1 MAEVL
6 LENVVKKYGK
16 VEAVKGLNLHCNDK
30 EFLVLLGPSGC
41 GKSSTLRM
49 IAGLESIS
57 GGEISI
63 DGVLVNQMHP
73 SKRDIAMVFET
84 YALYPHKT
92 VFENMAYPLKIR
104 KMSKGEIKQQVER
117 AAEILEIG
125 PLLERYPRQLS
136 GGQKQRVAIGRAIV
150 RDPKVFL
157 MDEPISHLDTK
168 LRSHMRGELKHL
180 HKELSQTFIYVS
192 HDQTEAM
199 SMADRIAVMNLGELQ
214 QFDTPENIFNKPVNV
229 FVAGFV
235 GDPPMNFLPCTLVPG
250 QERWEIQFKQFTIPV
265 PERVRSMAEE
275 AGTEFSGPY
284 QITLGIRPDNIIL
297 KKEQTKPDDLAGRI
311 YITEP
316 LGSYMIVDVE
326 VAGERVKVR
335 ADISFAGRRKDPIFL
350 ELDGDHMHLFDAA
363 TTCSLIHNFD
373 AGISCSLVNA
383 KD

>member
-6 LENVVKKYGK
+6 LKNVVKKYGK
-16 VEAVKGLNLHCNDK
+16 VEAVKSLNLRCKDK

-57 GGEISI
+57 SGDITIAGTK
-63 DGVLVNQMHP
+63 VNQMHP

-92 VFENMAYPLKIR
+92 VFENMAYPLRIR
-104 KMSKGEIKQQVER
+104 KMSKSEITIRVER

-125 PLLERYPRQLS
+125 PMLERYPRQLS

-157 MDEPISHLDTK
+157 MDEPISHLDAK
-168 LRSHMRGELKHL
+168 LRGHMRGELKHL
-180 HKELSQTFIYVS
+180 HKELNQTFIYVS

-214 QFDTPENIFNKPVNV
+214 QFDTPGKIFNEPVNE

-235 GDPPMNFLPCTLVPG
+235 GDPPMNFLPCTLVTG
-250 QERWEIQFKQFTIPV
+250 EESWSIEFKQFVVEV
-265 PERVRSMAEE
+265 PERVRKLAME
-275 AGTEFSGPY
+275 AGAQLSGRHEV
-284 QITLGIRPDNIIL
+284 TLGIRPDNVML
-297 KKEQTKPDDLAGRI
+297 KPERTKPDDLAGEI

-326 VAGERVKVR
+326 VGGERVKVR
-335 ADISFAGRRKDPIFL
+335 ADIGFPGRSKDPIFL
-350 ELDGDHMHLFDAA
+350 ELDGAHMHLFDAA
-363 TTCSLIHNFD
+363 TSRSLIHPPQD
-373 AGISCSLVNA
+373 TVNCA
-383 KD
+383 H

>member
-6 LENVVKKYGK
+6 LKNVVKKYGK
-16 VEAVKGLNLHCNDK
+16 VEAVKSLNLRCKDK

-57 GGEISI
+57 GGEITI
-63 DGVLVNQMHP
+63 AGTKVNQMHP

-92 VFENMAYPLKIR
+92 VFDNMAYPLRIR
-104 KMSKGEIKQQVER
+104 KMAKSEIQTRVER
-117 AAEILEIG
+117 AAGILEIK
-125 PLLERYPRQLS
+125 PMLERYPRQLS

-157 MDEPISHLDTK
+157 MDEPISHLDAK
-168 LRSHMRGELKHL
+168 LRGHMRGELKHL
-180 HKELSQTFIYVS
+180 HEELNQTFIYVS

-214 QFDTPENIFNKPVNV
+214 QFDTPEKIFNEPVNE

-235 GDPPMNFLPCTLVPG
+235 GDPPMNFLPCVLVPG
-250 QERWEIQFKQFTIPV
+250 EEKWTIDFKQFTIEV
-265 PERVRSMAEE
+265 PDRVKSLALK
-275 AGTEFSGPY
+275 AGAQLSGR
-284 QITLGIRPDNIIL
+284 QDITLGIRPDNVLL
-297 KKEQTKPDDLAGRI
+297 KQERTKPEDLAGEI

-326 VAGERVKVR
+326 IGGERIKVR
-335 ADISFAGRRKDPIFL
+335 ADISFPGRSKDPIFL
-350 ELDGDHMHLFDAA
+350 ELDGAYMHLFDAR
-363 TTCSLIHNFD
+363 TSRSLIHRPD
-373 AGISCSLVNA
+373 
-383 KD
+383 

>member
-6 LENVVKKYGK
+6 LKNVVKKYGK
-16 VEAVKGLNLHCNDK
+16 VEAVKGLNLRCQDK

-49 IAGLESIS
+49 IAGLESIT
-57 GGEISI
+57 
-63 DGVLVNQMHP
+63 DGDIFIAGARVNQMHP

-92 VFENMAYPLKIR
+92 VFENMAYPLRIR
-104 KMSKGEIKQQVER
+104 SLAKSEIESRVKR
-117 AAEILEIG
+117 AAGILEIE

-157 MDEPISHLDTK
+157 MDEPISHLDAK

-180 HKELSQTFIYVS
+180 HKELNQTFIYVS

-199 SMADRIAVMNLGELQ
+199 SMADRIAVMNLGDLQ
-214 QFDTPENIFNKPVNV
+214 QFDTPENIFNKPANE

-235 GDPPMNFLPCTLVPG
+235 GDPPMNFLPGVLVPG
-250 QERWEIQFKQFTIPV
+250 DEQWRVEFKQFTIEIPD
-265 PERVRSMAEE
+265 RVKALVQK
-275 AGTEFSGPY
+275 AGARLSGRHEV
-284 QITLGIRPDNIIL
+284 TLGIRPDNVVL
-297 KKEQTKPDDLAGRI
+297 KQERTKPDDLAGEI

-326 VAGERVKVR
+326 VGEERVKVR
-335 ADISFAGRRKDPIFL
+335 ADISFPGRSKDPIFL
-350 ELDGDHMHLFDAA
+350 GLDGTHLHLFDAV
-363 TTCSLIHNFD
+363 TSRSLIHSQNGQ
-373 AGISCSLVNA
+373 ANRAL
-383 KD
+383 

>member
-6 LENVVKKYGK
+6 LKNVVKKYGK
-16 VEAVKGLNLHCNDK
+16 VEAVKSLNLRCKDK

-57 GGEISI
+57 DGDITIGGTK
-63 DGVLVNQMHP
+63 VNQMHP

-92 VFENMAYPLKIR
+92 VFENMAYPLRIR
-104 KMSKGEIKQQVER
+104 KMAKGEIKSRVER

-125 PLLERYPRQLS
+125 PMLERYPRQLS

-157 MDEPISHLDTK
+157 MDEPISHLDAK

-180 HKELSQTFIYVS
+180 HEELNQTFIYVS

-199 SMADRIAVMNLGELQ
+199 SMADRIAVMNQGELQ
-214 QFDTPENIFNKPVNV
+214 QFDTPEKIFNEPVNE

-235 GDPPMNFLPCTLVPG
+235 GDPPMNFLPCTLLTG
-250 QERWEIQFKQFTIPV
+250 DKGWSIEFKQFVIPV
-265 PERVRSMAEE
+265 PERVKSLALA
-275 AGTEFSGPY
+275 AGAQLSGRHEV
-284 QITLGIRPDNIIL
+284 TLGIRPDNVLL
-297 KKEQTKPDDLAGRI
+297 KPERTKPDDLAGEI

-326 VAGERVKVR
+326 VGGERLKVR
-335 ADISFAGRRKDPIFL
+335 ADISFSGRGKDPIFL
-350 ELDGDHMHLFDAA
+350 ELDGAHMHLFDAE
-363 TTCSLIHNFD
+363 TSRSLIHSPN
-373 AGISCSLVNA
+373 GKL
-383 KD
+383 

>member
-6 LENVVKKYGK
+6 LKNVVKKYDK
-16 VEAVKGLNLHCNDK
+16 VEAVKGLNLRCNDK

-49 IAGLESIS
+49 IAGLESITE
-57 GGEISI
+57 GEIFI
-63 DGVLVNQMHP
+63 AGKKVNQTHP

-92 VFENMAYPLKIR
+92 VFQNMAYPLRVR
-104 KMSKGEIKQQVER
+104 KMPKTEIKTRVER
-117 AAEILEIG
+117 AADILEIG

-157 MDEPISHLDTK
+157 MDEPISHLDAK
-168 LRSHMRGELKHL
+168 LKSHMRGELKHL
-180 HKELSQTFIYVS
+180 HKELNQTFIYVS

-214 QFDTPENIFNKPVNV
+214 QLDTPENIFNKPANQ

-235 GDPPMNFLPCTLVPG
+235 GDPPMNFLPCTLVDGPE
-250 QERWEIQFKQFTIPV
+250 QWFIEFKQFTIEV
-265 PERVRSMAEE
+265 PDRVRALVQETRTQ
-275 AGTEFSGPY
+275 GSGHHEV
-284 QITLGIRPDNIIL
+284 TLGIRPENIIL
-297 KKEQTKPDDLAGRI
+297 KDKQTKSGDLQGEI

-316 LGSYMIVDVE
+316 LGSYMIVDVK

-335 ADISFAGRRKDPIFL
+335 ADISFPGRSKDAIFL
-350 ELDGDHMHLFDAA
+350 ELDGDHMHLFDAG
-363 TTCSLIHNFD
+363 TSYSLIHSNN
-373 AGISCSLVNA
+373 GRHTTLSNEE
-383 KD
+383 